1 MGEQQLLPDG
11 VQRTAVGVARVRAAE
26 SRREDRLF
34 TDPYAKAFV
43 RAATGSRSQAEYA
56 APMERSAAGAALAAR
71 IVLRTRFF
79 DDYLL
84 QATAAG
90 CRQVVLLAA
99 GLDSRAFRLAWPE
112 GTRVFELDLPP
123 VIAFKERVLREEGA
137 VPACERSVLAAD
149 LRGDWP
155 QVLKS
160 AEFDPAARTAWLIEG
175 LLVYLAAEQADTVL
189 STVTELSAA
198 GSRLSLTEGRTP
210 SRPITGIGSDERLR
224 ALADLWKGGLGEP
237 AADWLARHGWQ
248 VTLHGKDELELAY
261 DRPVP
266 DAYSEGFL
274 VGERGPRG

>member
-1 MGEQQLLPDG
+1 MAEQQLLPDG

-34 TDPYAKAFV
+34 EDPYAKAFV

-149 LRGDWP
+149 LREDWP
-155 QVLKS
+155 QALKN
-160 AEFDPAARTAWLIEG
+160 AGFDPTARTAWLIEG
-175 LLVYLAAEQADTVL
+175 LLVYLEAEQADTML

-198 GSRLSLTEGRTP
+198 GSRLSLSEGRTSP
-210 SRPITGIGSDERLR
+210 RPISDHGADERFR
-224 ALADLWKGGLGEP
+224 ALTDLWKGGLGEP
-237 AADWLARHGWQ
+237 AADWLARHDWQ
-248 VTLHGKDELELAY
+248 VTVHGKDELEQAY
-261 DRPVP
+261 GRPVP
-266 DAYSEGFL
+266 DTLSEGFL
-274 VGERGPRG
+274 VAERGRPG